1 MMAAPRRPL
10 RKITQDSLS
19 SYLAELRRKPVPTP
33 EQELQLGR
41 RILAGDEEALHE
53 LVERNLRFVVQV
65 AGKYKGYGLPLADLI
80 NEGNL
85 GLLHAARKFDPERG
99 VRFITY
105 AVWWIRQAIMHALAE
120 GGGAVRLPLKQAEAL
135 SKLRQKFEEMR
146 QKEGLDPTPEELA
159 RALEMQ
165 PEEVEDLLRVYR
177 PQLSLDAPLKDDSDV
192 SQLDFMQS
200 GSIPSSE
207 ETFLQASMINAVHDL
222 LEHLDSREATIL
234 RARFGFDG
242 KSKSLAAIGR
252 ELGLSRERVRQIES
266 RARNK
271 LRVLAKQKALNH
283 YLN

>member
-1 MMAAPRRPL
+1 MAAPRRPF
-10 RKITQDSLS
+10 RKITPDSLS
-19 SYLAELRRKPVPTP
+19 SYLAEVRRRPVPTP
-33 EQELQLGR
+33 EEEVELGR
-41 RILAGDEEALHE
+41 RIQTEDEEALRE

-85 GLLHAARKFDPERG
+85 GLMHAATKFDPERG

-120 GGGAVRLPLKQAEAL
+120 GGNAVRLPLKQAEAL

-146 QKEGLDPTPEELA
+146 QEQGTEPTIEELA
-159 RALEMQ
+159 KVLEMR

-177 PQLSLDAPLKDDSDV
+177 PQLSLDAPIRNDSDAT
-192 SQLDFMQS
+192 QLDFMQS

-207 ETFLQASMINAVHDL
+207 DAFFHASMINEVHDL
-222 LEHLDSREATIL
+222 LEHLDPREVKIL

-242 KSKSLAAIGR
+242 RPKSLAAIGR
-252 ELGLSRERVRQIES
+252 ELGLSRERIRQIES
-266 RARNK
+266 RARSK
-271 LRVLAKQKALNH
+271 LRVLAKQKALRN

>member
-1 MMAAPRRPL
+1 MAAPRRSF

-19 SYLAELRRKPVPTP
+19 SYLAEVRRRPVPMP
-33 EQELQLGR
+33 EEEVELGR
-41 RILAGDEEALHE
+41 RIQTGDEEALHE

-85 GLLHAARKFDPERG
+85 GLMHAATKFDPERG

-120 GGGAVRLPLKQAEAL
+120 GGNAVRLPLKQAEAL

-146 QKEGLDPTPEELA
+146 QEQGTEPTVEELA
-159 RALEMQ
+159 KVLELR

-177 PQLSLDAPLKDDSDV
+177 PQLSLDAPIRNDSEAT
-192 SQLDFMQS
+192 QLDFMQS
-200 GSIPSSE
+200 RSIPSSE
-207 ETFLQASMINAVHDL
+207 DAFFHASMISEVHDL
-222 LEHLDSREATIL
+222 LEHLDPREIKIL

-242 KSKSLAAIGR
+242 RPKSLAAIGR
-252 ELGLSRERVRQIES
+252 DLGLSRERVRQIES
-266 RARNK
+266 RARSK
-271 LRVLAKQKALNH
+271 LRVLAKQKALRN

>member
-1 MMAAPRRPL
+1 
-10 RKITQDSLS
+10 
-19 SYLAELRRKPVPTP
+19 VPTP
-33 EQELQLGR
+33 AEEVALGR
-41 RILAGDEEALHE
+41 RIQAGEETALHE

-85 GLLHAARKFDPERG
+85 GLMHAAGKFDPERG

-120 GGGAVRLPLKQAEAL
+120 GGSAVRLPLKQAEAL
-135 SKLRQKFEEMR
+135 SKLRQKFEELR
-146 QKEGLDPTPEELA
+146 QAQCVEPTVEELA
-159 RALEMQ
+159 QALDMR

-177 PQLSLDAPLKDDSDV
+177 PQLSLDAPIRDDSETT
-192 SQLDFMQS
+192 QLDFLQS

-207 ETFLQASMINAVHDL
+207 EAFFHATMINEVHDL
-222 LEHLDSREATIL
+222 LDHLDPREVKIL

-242 KSKSLAAIGR
+242 RPKSLAAIGR

-266 RARNK
+266 RARSK
-271 LRVLAKQKALNH
+271 LRVLAKQKALRN